1 MKEDSAVRYSK
12 QLTERNNGREIVTTS
27 SNDHEFDASNRM
39 ETEMNKRVVVAA
51 WCLSL
56 GTTLVGHP
64 AVPAEKAAWAVDEM
78 SLHAIQ
84 NTQDHQHMNERGEEG
99 MGFSQSTTSHHFLI
113 QPGGGAIQVTVK
125 DSKDTISRDNIRHH
139 LTHIA
144 KAFANGDFDIPMF
157 VHDAAPPGVHE
168 MKRMRQIIT
177 YSFEETPNGGQVMI
191 RTSNSQALVA
201 IHKFLRYQIEEHQTG
216 DPLQVPS
223 SN

>member
-1 MKEDSAVRYSK
+1 
-12 QLTERNNGREIVTTS
+12 
-27 SNDHEFDASNRM
+27 
-39 ETEMNKRVVVAA
+39 MNKSVVVAAA

-56 GTTLVGHP
+56 GTSLVGQTT
-64 AVPAEKAAWAVDEM
+64 VPAERAAPALDDM

-84 NTQDHQHMNERGEEG
+84 NTLDHQHINERGEEG

-125 DSKDTISRDNIRHH
+125 DSKDTVSRDNIRHH
-139 LTHIA
+139 LTHIW

-157 VHDAAPPGVHE
+157 VHDATPAGVPE
-168 MKRMRQIIT
+168 MKRMRQAIT
-177 YSFEETPNGGQVMI
+177 YSFEETPDGGQVVI
-191 RTSNSQALVA
+191 RTSNPQALVA
-201 IHKFLRYQIEEHQTG
+201 IHKFMRYQIEEHQTG